1 MRAYLE
7 TESLRTNQEFVLLEA
22 TEKMGEHEVLRI
34 AAGFAPFFSYQFS
47 NPLMQ
52 AASSRQ
58 IVPAQVAHLIRRT
71 GDLGA
76 LALVEGR
83 PTVFGREEFLR
94 ELGIVLQL
102 AEHKAGQRLELAG
115 YAPYYVTTPQRPY
128 SLGIIGI
135 HLPLR

>member
-1 MRAYLE
+1 MGPYLE
-7 TESLRTNQEFVLLEA
+7 TESLGTNQEPVLVEVI
-22 TEKMGEHEVLRI
+22 EKLGEHEVLRA
-34 AAGFAPFFSYQFS
+34 AAGFAPFFSYRLS
-47 NPLMQ
+47 KPLRQ

-58 IVPAQVAHLIRRT
+58 IVPAKVTYLIRHT

-83 PTVFGREEFLR
+83 PTIFGREEFLR

-115 YAPYYVTTPQRPY
+115 YAAYYVTTPQRPY
-128 SLGIIGI
+128 CFGIVGI
-135 HLPLR
+135 RLPQR